1 MKIVFGVFLSFV
13 FLAAGTARSEVL
25 SVADVSNDYRL
36 YITAWHADI
45 EVVPV
50 SINTITVNYS
60 CERGSGEQPGADES
74 GLRVVSS
81 EGSLPEL
88 RKSDDKVTVH
98 VAEQAGQCRMTIAA
112 PPALETLVRINQTG
126 SLDIQDWLGA
136 LTAWSAGGDVSLSRQ
151 LGAFSVTAMNGN
163 ASIEFVGRSLD
174 ADSAATAANGLVTL
188 SLPNEP
194 ALTVRAQARWGEV
207 LTDLDAS
214 FTRETDDQSSWS
226 VARLGG
232 GGAVVTL
239 RNLNSDIVI
248 TRNAVAD

>member
-1 MKIVFGVFLSFV
+1 MKTVFGIFLSFV

-25 SVADVSNDYRL
+25 SVTDVANDYRL
-36 YITAWHADI
+36 YVTAWHANI

-50 SINTITVNYS
+50 TTNTVTVNYT
-60 CERGSGEQPGADES
+60 CDRGSVDQPEADES

-81 EGSLPEL
+81 EASLPEL

-98 VAEQAGQCRMTIAA
+98 VAEEAGQCSMTIAA
-112 PPALETLVRINQTG
+112 PPGLETRVRINETG
-126 SLDIQDWLGA
+126 SLDIQDWSGA
-136 LTAWSAGGDVSLSRQ
+136 MTAWSAGGDVSLSRQ

-163 ASIEFVGRSLD
+163 ASIEFVGKSLD

-194 ALTVRAQARWGEV
+194 TLALRAQARWGKV
-207 LTDLDAS
+207 LTDLDAE

-239 RNLNSDIVI
+239 RNLNSNIVI
-248 TRNAVAD
+248 TRNAAAD